1 MKSLFRNKIPD
12 YIKQKKI
19 IEKEIKNNLNNYFIV
34 RPCKIIDSMDVFK
47 NNRKI
52 DNFIFFKDKYIYLT
66 SYKIIL
72 QTITQI
78 FKTKQKGEVNII
90 SKRKIRMDKLAKFI
104 LKGKKITIGE
114 EPKNSIY
121 NLVELSKDFKN
132 VNFKFKKEN
141 VYKIIN
147 DYIN

>member
-1 MKSLFRNKIPD
+1 M
-12 YIKQKKI
+12 
-19 IEKEIKNNLNNYFIV
+19 NNYFIV
-34 RPCKIIDSMDVFK
+34 RPCKIIDSMNVFK
-47 NNRKI
+47 NNGKI

-78 FKTKQKGEVNII
+78 FKTKQKGEVNVI
-90 SKRKIRMDKLAKFI
+90 SKTKIRMDKLAKFI
-104 LKGKKITIGE
+104 LKDKKITIGE
-114 EPKNSIY
+114 EPKNSFY
-121 NLVELSKDFKN
+121 NFVELSKDFKN

>member
-1 MKSLFRNKIPD
+1 
-12 YIKQKKI
+12 
-19 IEKEIKNNLNNYFIV
+19 
-34 RPCKIIDSMDVFK
+34 MDVFK
-47 NNRKI
+47 NNKKI

-78 FKTKQKGEVNII
+78 LKTKQKGEVNII
-90 SKRKIRMDKLAKFI
+90 SKTTIRMDKLAKFI
-104 LKGKKITIGE
+104 LKDKKITIGE

-121 NLVELSKDFKN
+121 NFVELSKDFKN